1 MEFRQA
7 LEQFLLMNQF
17 QKMND
22 KGKEIWVRPQD
33 SGISIVRVIYEAL
46 PGQNKVLLS
55 EEIRM
60 MEQCQ
65 KEWMIRY
72 TKPADVLCLVV
83 RKSNPS
89 SAEVSQIQ
97 GCSFVWFLDVED
109 GRLLIYEN
117 QRTDY
122 QGMRSRLETFL
133 ENYRGSSNTQKRMEI
148 SQTFTPV
155 NTVLVLM
162 NMIIYGILAFGG
174 DMASASY
181 IERWGGMSWE
191 SVVRDHQYYRIFLS
205 MFLHFGPEHLLQN
218 MLILTVTGSRLERII
233 GKGRYLLVYLFSGC
247 TAAWASLMFTLAGS
261 HDIAAGASGAI
272 FGVMGALLVLILED
286 LGRGQR
292 KRVREIGPVGILFMI
307 GSALYFGFT
316 ATGVDNAA
324 HIGGL
329 IGGMILMGI
338 LSLFMNQ
345 KSDNG

>member
-7 LEQFLLMNQF
+7 LEQFLWMNQF

-22 KGKEIWVRPQD
+22 KGKEIWVRQQD
-33 SGISIVRVIYEAL
+33 TGFGIVRVIYEAL
-46 PGQNKVLLS
+46 PGQNKTALS
-55 EEIRM
+55 EEISM
-60 MEQCQ
+60 MEQC
-65 KEWMIRY
+65 KNDWMIRY
-72 TKPADVLCLVV
+72 GKPVDVLCLVV

-89 SAEVSQIQ
+89 SAEISQIQ
-97 GCSFVWFLDVED
+97 GCSFAWFVDVDD

-117 QRTDY
+117 QRTEY

-133 ENYRGSSNTQKRMEI
+133 ENYRGSSSTQKKVEI
-148 SQTFTPV
+148 RQTFTPV
-155 NTVLVLM
+155 NTVLVLI
-162 NMIIYGILAFGG
+162 NVLIYVILAFGG
-174 DMASASY
+174 DMESASY
-181 IERWGGMSWE
+181 IERWGGMSWD

-233 GKGRYLLVYLFSGC
+233 GKVRYLMIYLFSGC
-247 TAAWASLMFTLAGS
+247 SAACASLMFTLAGS

-272 FGVMGALLVLILED
+272 FGVMGALLMLILED

-292 KRVREIGPVGILFMI
+292 KRVREIGPVGIIFMI

-329 IGGMILMGI
+329 IGGMVLMGI

-345 KSDNG
+345 KSDIG